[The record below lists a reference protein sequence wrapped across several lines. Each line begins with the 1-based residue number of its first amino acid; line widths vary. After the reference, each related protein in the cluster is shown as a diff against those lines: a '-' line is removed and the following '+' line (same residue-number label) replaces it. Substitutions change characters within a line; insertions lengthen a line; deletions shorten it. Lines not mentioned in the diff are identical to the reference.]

1 VAGRTASNVVGCS
14 LWCRTGELKT
24 PKGGKAGIAAER
36 LEDCAS
42 KADNP
47 NIGSG
52 IDAGYEENEAK
63 SEIFRRPHHGVIVVC
78 VGRLLYVE
86 QETIYSVLKNTLRCK
101 CGQQNYDRAG
111 VAITEVSW
119 PFSP

>member
-1 VAGRTASNVVGCS
+1 
-14 LWCRTGELKT
+14 LKT

-63 SEIFRRPHHGVIVVC
+63 SEIFKRPHHGVIVVC
-78 VGRLLYVE
+78 SRTFIVRRTRDYLFGFEEYIEVQARATELCPSRACCHKSLMAVLAIDLLLHRSML
-86 QETIYSVLKNTLRCK
+86 T
-101 CGQQNYDRAG
+101 
-111 VAITEVSW
+111 
-119 PFSP
+119 